1 MASFMSSPEGTR
13 PVSVAAVIF
22 ARRGAD
28 LPATIESIQRQV
40 YETQRIIVVGGDSDA
55 RQIASAHDAE
65 WIAGL
70 GAFIKS
76 GTDATHLWFVLD
88 GVSPRPDALGA
99 LVRAQT
105 RLDASVAGSK
115 ILDELNPER
124 LLSVGFATD
133 VFETPYAGFDDDE
146 RDQGQYDVVRD
157 VAAVGG
163 QSTLIRTDLARG
175 LGGPDASMAPFAA
188 AVDFCQRARLRGAR
202 VIAVPSSEVLARD
215 DRLELDRW
223 RERAGRIRAMIKVY
237 GPLTLLWAL
246 PMAFLSG
253 FAQSFLSLFLGRW
266 RFFHWLR
273 SWLWN
278 LVKLPN
284 TLGERRAARKGR
296 VVGDPELF
304 RYQISGSVAL
314 KSVAAELSDRIRRRL
329 PGEDRLSIEAVG
341 DELRRPSFVVGALAL
356 AFVFLATRS
365 IWSAGLPAV
374 GFSLPFVESGPGAIS
389 AYAGGWNPAG
399 LGSVEML
406 RPFTALAGLIQTIL
420 LDNRRLAEYVL
431 TAGSWLLGIWGVVR
445 LLRTWGVRAVAGTL
459 AGIVYV
465 AGPAAQAVA
474 QETAV
479 GVAIAIGLIPWSMRF
494 ALAPFPTTWVSR
506 LGRIAALAVIAGISA
521 MLAPLT
527 LAVPVAALFVWALLN
542 LTDGT
547 AWRAFGV
554 SLVGAVLAV
563 PMLFPWLGVAD
574 LYRFVTDGEAYWAV
588 PIVTATVVVIAAAA
602 TLVAAPKRLAL
613 VAGWGAIATAG
624 GTLLAR
630 SAGFGA
636 GREIETVSLAVVSLG
651 IALIVGPS
659 FEAITR
665 VREVGGWRR
674 IVAGVSVAA
683 AVFLVAASTVTILGG
698 RAGYPGDEY
707 RAAFTFSAA
716 RPGDPTASRIL
727 VLGAPG
733 NLPGDDR
740 LVGGAAYRLVSAPM
754 PESWETHL
762 HTARVGDDALAK
774 TLEAII
780 DGETK
785 RAGELL
791 APFGVRWIVILAEDE
806 RDPFADAWKTIFVG
820 QLDLVPLGGGLANAT
835 FESEAENAVRAIS
848 VGGSTWTRAGT
859 GYEGTP
865 EFGVGLE
872 VRENANDRWGPG
884 DWQQIGWANGT
895 TAAVGT
901 VGFDPIEDRR
911 AQAIAAAVWLVAL
924 SGVAWAGRRFG

>member
-296 VVGDPELF
+296 VVGDPEIF

-420 LDNRRLAEYVL
+420 FDNRRLAEYVL

-613 VAGWGAIATAG
+613 VAGWGAIATAA

-901 VGFDPIEDRR
+901 VAFDPIEDRR

>member
-28 LPATIESIQRQV
+28 LSATIESIQRQV

-314 KSVAAELSDRIRRRL
+314 KSVAAELSDRVRRRL

-420 LDNRRLAEYVL
+420 FDNRRLAEYVL

-494 ALAPFPTTWVSR
+494 ALAPFPTSWVSR

-613 VAGWGAIATAG
+613 VAGWGAIATAA

-901 VGFDPIEDRR
+901 VAFDPIEDRR

>member
-1 MASFMSSPEGTR
+1 M
-13 PVSVAAVIF
+13 IF

-55 RQIASAHDAE
+55 RQIASAHELD
-65 WIAGL
+65 WISGL
-70 GAFIKS
+70 GAFIES
-76 GTDATHLWFVLD
+76 GTDATHLWLVLD
-88 GVSPRPDALGA
+88 GVIPRPDALGA
-99 LVRAQT
+99 LVRGQT
-105 RLDASVAGSK
+105 RLGASVAGSK
-115 ILDELNPER
+115 ILDEENPDR

-133 VFETPYAGFDDDE
+133 VFETPYTGFDEDE

-175 LGGPDASMAPFAA
+175 LGGPDATMAPFAT

-215 DRLELDRW
+215 DRPELDRW

-237 GPLTLLWAL
+237 GPMTLLWAL

-253 FAQSFLSLFLGRW
+253 FVQSVLSLFLGRW

-273 SWLWN
+273 AWLWN

-296 VVGDPELF
+296 VVGDSELF
-304 RYQISGSVAL
+304 RYQIGGSVAL

-329 PGEDRLSIEAVG
+329 PGEDRLSVEAVG
-341 DELRRPSFVVGALAL
+341 DELRRPSFIVGALAL
-356 AFVFLATRS
+356 VFVLLATRS
-365 IWSAGLPAV
+365 IWSVGLPAV

-399 LGSVEML
+399 LGSVEAL
-406 RPFTALAGLIQTIL
+406 RPFTALTGLIQTIL
-420 LDNRRLAEYVL
+420 FDNRRLAEYVL
-431 TAGSWLLGIWGVVR
+431 TAGSWLLGIWGIVR

-479 GVAIAIGLIPWSMRF
+479 GVVLAIGLIPWSMRF
-494 ALAPFPTTWVSR
+494 SLAPFPASWASR
-506 LGRIAALAVIAGISA
+506 IGRIAGLAVIAGISA
-521 MLAPLT
+521 MFAPLT
-527 LAVPVAALFVWALLN
+527 LAVPVVALLVWAILN

-547 AWRAFGV
+547 AWRAFGI
-554 SLVGAVLAV
+554 SLIGAILAV
-563 PMLFPWLGVAD
+563 PVLFPWLGAAD
-574 LYRFVTDGEAYWAV
+574 LYRFVTDGEAYWAI
-588 PIVTATVVVIAAAA
+588 PIVTATMVVVAAAA
-602 TLVAAPKRLAL
+602 ALVAAPQRLAL
-613 VAGWGAIATAG
+613 VAGWGAIAAAA

-630 SAGFGA
+630 SAGYGA
-636 GREIETVSLAVVSLG
+636 GREIETASLAVVSLG
-651 IALIVGPS
+651 IGLIVGPS

-683 AVFLVAASTVTILGG
+683 AVFLVAASMVTILGG

-707 RAAFTFSAA
+707 RDAFTFSAA

-754 PESWETHL
+754 PESWEAHL

-774 TLEAII
+774 ALTVVI

-791 APFGVRWIVILAEDE
+791 APFGIRWIVIISEDE
-806 RDPFADAWKTIFVG
+806 GDLFADAWKTLFVG

-835 FESEAENAVRAIS
+835 FESEAEHAVRAVS
-848 VGGSTWTRAGT
+848 TEGSMWTRAGT

-865 EFGVGLE
+865 EFGIGLE

-895 TAAVGT
+895 TAASGIAT
-901 VGFDPIEDRR
+901 FDPIGDRR